1 MAEIKEKK
9 KQSFIKDLYNQVMKS
24 YKYDSNAKEELEKIM
39 NSEDVRNDIQR
50 IIKNKG
56 ILTGKEIL
64 SLDAKYRDNE
74 FIRPLLFECKNM
86 PEAIVKECIKDAIR
100 MVSTARGYGGYSRA
114 HDGLAKGLLSANFPR
129 DIRSACIN
137 DLTKL
142 YEAANYHGNYMY
154 FKMNGQTAIG
164 IAENLYYDINS
175 NPDKLGIL
183 RQVYPDDS
191 LSKEELNSRFE
202 AMLEWDID
210 VAIDK
215 MKDRTNAG
223 KAKEMRHSSMLNNP
237 NVSNSIINK
246 ILNVGEIDYYNIP
259 EKLSDEMAD
268 DIYAVLSETLFN
280 EEVEASAKRQ
290 ATSPF
295 LAFCKSGKFNFAQQY
310 DFFQSMKAE
319 YKHGINEDIAD
330 RAIWHYLYYCKDMNP
345 EAIKTILQF
354 ASKGT
359 QARIFTISSIPD
371 DIKLECAPTYVE
383 ETKRNKI
390 VRSNK
395 GLMMALSVVGQL
407 TTLDEKRYE
416 AIFENKKKLEY
427 EPRFTE
433 LYEAIA
439 TSPKTP
445 LKYLE
450 RFESADENNIGIK
463 IAKYGNWHGLS
474 SAQTSK
480 LHEIMLRNFDGNARK
495 ATINMEMYEAI
506 ESSEPKIDVKNFIEY
521 MQEMCDKNHTIKK
534 AIGDNLKAFDF
545 FVKELTITY
554 GGDKDYYMS
563 QTSPSQFYAEQKKAL
578 VEKITRDGEV
588 HKTKNKTLE
597 SIVLYQDEYIEL
609 MAQKNKRQP
618 KDRDTYIDMDEM
630 MDAGATAKTS
640 TPSKSQ
646 PQFLDEFLD
655 ER

>member
-9 KQSFIKDLYNQVMKS
+9 RQQFIKDLYNQVMKS
-24 YKYDSNAKEELEKIM
+24 YKYDHEAQEELEYII
-39 NSEDVRNDIQR
+39 NNPDVQNDIKK
-50 IIKNKG
+50 IIDKKET
-56 ILTGKEIL
+56 LTGKELL
-64 SLDAKYRDNE
+64 SLDAKYKGNN
-74 FIRPLLFECKNM
+74 FIRPLLFECKHF
-86 PEAIVKECIKDAIR
+86 PISIIKECINDSVR
-100 MVSTARGYGGYSRA
+100 LFGSARGYGGYSRI
-114 HDGLAKGLLSANFPR
+114 HDSLAKGILSANLPA
-129 DIRSACIN
+129 DTRSAILN
-137 DLTKL
+137 DLTRL

-154 FKMNGQTAIG
+154 FKMNGQTAMG
-164 IAENLYYDINS
+164 IAETLYYDINS

-183 RQVYPDDS
+183 KQIYPDAS
-191 LSKEELNSRFE
+191 LDKEELCSRFE
-202 AMLEWDID
+202 AMLELDLD

-215 MKDRTNAG
+215 MKDRSNAG
-223 KAKEMRHSSMLNNP
+223 KAKEMRYSSMLNNP
-237 NVSNSIINK
+237 NVNNKIINK

-268 DIYAVLSETLFN
+268 DIYSVLSETLFN
-280 EEVEASAKRQ
+280 EEVDKKAKNQ
-290 ATSPF
+290 ACSPF

-319 YKHGINEDIAD
+319 YKHGIDDDIAD

-345 EAIKTILQF
+345 EAVKTILQF

-371 DIKLECAPTYVE
+371 EIKLECAPTYVE

-395 GLMMALSVVGQL
+395 GLMMALSVVGRL
-407 TTLDEKRYE
+407 TVLDEKRYE
-416 AIFENKKKLEY
+416 AIFDNKKKLEY
-427 EPRFTE
+427 EPRYTE
-433 LYEAIA
+433 LYDAIA

-450 RFESADENNIGIK
+450 KFESMDENNIGIK

-474 SAQTSK
+474 SAQTDK

-495 ATINMEMYEAI
+495 ATLNMEMYEAI
-506 ESSEPKIDVKNFIEY
+506 TESSPKVDVKNFIEY
-521 MQEMCDKNHTIKK
+521 MQEICDKNHTIKK
-534 AIGDNLKAFDF
+534 AIGDNLKAFDH

-554 GGDKDYYMS
+554 GGDKDWYMC
-563 QTSPSQFYAEQKKAL
+563 QMSPSQFYSEQKKQL
-578 VEKITRDGEV
+578 VEKITREGEV
-588 HKTKNKTLE
+588 HKTKNEILKAVVSYE
-597 SIVLYQDEYIEL
+597 EEYIEL

-618 KDRDTYIDMDEM
+618 KDRDVYVDMDEI
-630 MDAGATAKTS
+630 MDAGTTIKTS

-646 PQFLDEFLD
+646 PQFLNEFLD